1 MSVGW
6 YNNQWQIK
14 AVNELMRKNG
24 DALTICQEWADKL
37 NNCCK
42 EQQKILQTAYT
53 DSLIA
58 NGINPETLEKE
69 VKSMEMSGRG
79 KSDSGRS
86 EPNYVGITGYAVV
99 SQSQE
104 HSLENT
110 DEFTKTPWMVSNAIE
125 HKTEVTIKSQDLK
138 HQGWGT
144 YHGTLTAKR
153 TDNGE
158 KVVINV
164 ANFITKPY
172 WTYSDLTEAA
182 KIGHYIAKYH
192 QVSNYYPVGRNND
205 KVELEDGMNVLV
217 VGVNHLSSRSNPD
230 NKIYTIEAIVFKEWQ
245 YGYSG
250 VDIYFNPEDLTMVY

>member
-1 MSVGW
+1 M
-6 YNNQWQIK
+6 
-14 AVNELMRKNG
+14 
-24 DALTICQEWADKL
+24 
-37 NNCCK
+37 
-42 EQQKILQTAYT
+42 
-53 DSLIA
+53 
-58 NGINPETLEKE
+58 
-69 VKSMEMSGRG
+69 
-79 KSDSGRS
+79 
-86 EPNYVGITGYAVV
+86 
-99 SQSQE
+99 
-104 HSLENT
+104 
-110 DEFTKTPWMVSNAIE
+110 
-125 HKTEVTIKSQDLK
+125 
-138 HQGWGT
+138 
-144 YHGTLTAKR
+144 TAKR